1 MWTNNSAPRE
11 SGDGLKWAL
20 AREPCKAGLKWAE
33 GRAGTWLAPG
43 LSGLSRA
50 QARLGNRSAAP
61 AMETKAGAILGF
73 ALAPREGDHR
83 AGHGVRAL
91 WMLEVANAI
100 G

>member
-1 MWTNNSAPRE
+1 MWTDDSAPGE
-11 SGDGLKWAL
+11 SSDGLRWAP
-20 AREPCKAGLKWAE
+20 ASEPCTAGLNWAE
-33 GRAGTWLAPG
+33 GRAGTWLTLG

-50 QARLGNRSAAP
+50 QARLRSRSAAP
-61 AMETKAGAILGF
+61 AMETEAGAVLGF

>member
-1 MWTNNSAPRE
+1 
-11 SGDGLKWAL
+11 
-20 AREPCKAGLKWAE
+20 
-33 GRAGTWLAPG
+33 
-43 LSGLSRA
+43 
-50 QARLGNRSAAP
+50 
-61 AMETKAGAILGF
+61 METEAGAILGF